1 MRRHPVALVF
11 AALCLIVGV
20 LSGSIAGAPRIPVA
34 AGVQEVLQAG
44 QGWTLL
50 TALVAPSSVIGA
62 LVTVAF
68 SLTLLAAA
76 ETVLGTWR
84 ALIALVG
91 LGGSPSRWV

>member
-1 MRRHPVALVF
+1 MIRLRLAAALV
-11 AALCLIVGV
+11 G
-20 LSGSIAGAPRIPVA
+20 IA
-34 AGVQEVLQAG
+34 
-44 QGWTLL
+44 
-50 TALVAPSSVIGA
+50 SVVGA

-91 LGGSPSRWV
+91 LGGISVAVGVTAQAALWTVAGLRPFETAPAPVADPLIAISAAVMFAL